1 VKVVVYGS
9 VNWDEIYQLPRYPNE
24 HEKVRGTGFRGHLG
38 GSAANTATWLAGY
51 VADVAFVGAV
61 GNDAEGGR
69 CLDALERAGVYIASV
84 EICHAVPTAR
94 ASSWVAGNDKR
105 ISIFRDPRLWRDHAT
120 PLALE
125 ASSAADHIHLA
136 SHVDKAG
143 IECLTAA
150 IEGGASVSIELS
162 GKPHDD
168 VRPLADIVF
177 LNAEELV
184 EVFGLNVADLTTDQ
198 VEQIAPKEGSL
209 LVVTA
214 GARAIHCASRERVEV
229 FSVQPIDTVVDRTG
243 GGDSFDAGFLAAWLE
258 GASHEDAVAKGQ
270 ATSRQALNQFGAS
283 RNPG

>member
-38 GSAANTATWLAGY
+38 GSAANTATWLAMY

-69 CLDALERAGVYIASV
+69 CLDALERAGVHITSV

-125 ASSAADHIHLA
+125 ASTAADHIHLA

-177 LNAEELV
+177 LNAEELL
-184 EVFGLNVADLTTDQ
+184 EVFGVDVADLTTDR
-198 VEQIAPKEGSL
+198 VGEIAPKEGWLSRPAPGRFTAPAANAL
-209 LVVTA
+209 RSSPCNRSTRSSTAPVAVTRLTPA
-214 GARAIHCASRERVEV
+214 SWRPGWRGRATRAPWPRGR
-229 FSVQPIDTVVDRTG
+229 QPHVR
-243 GGDSFDAGFLAAWLE
+243 
-258 GASHEDAVAKGQ
+258 H
-270 ATSRQALNQFGAS
+270 
-283 RNPG
+283 